1 MFSSPLAVTRSGP
14 VGRLI
19 VAACFTLL
27 AGCGRKPVT
36 PMYQMD
42 ERAEIGSFVY
52 SVLEARWAQQL
63 GDGPSPR
70 LPRSGFLLLRVS
82 ATNGSARDFTIPQMT
97 LVASTGQEYQEL
109 SDGEGVA
116 DWIGLLRDVEPL
128 ETKTKWVLFDVPRAD
143 YRLRVADDAFD
154 PADAKTALIE
164 VPIRLVAGSDFLP
177 GSSPVR

>member
-1 MFSSPLAVTRSGP
+1 MFTLPLAESRSGRIQWL
-14 VGRLI
+14 V

-27 AGCGRKPVT
+27 ASCAHKPAT
-36 PMYQMD
+36 PAFQMG

-52 SVLEARWAQQL
+52 SVVEARWAQQL

-82 ATNGSARDFTIPQMT
+82 LTNGSARNFSIPQLA
-97 LVASTGQEYQEL
+97 LVASTNEEFPEL

-116 DWIGLLRDVEPL
+116 DWMGLLRDVEPL
-128 ETKTKWVLFDVPRAD
+128 ETKTKWVVFDVPRGD

-154 PADAKTALIE
+154 PADAKTAWIE
-164 VPIRLVAGSDFLP
+164 VPIRLTAASGSLP
-177 GSSPVR
+177 GGTPAR